1 MNSILFSET
10 FDKSFSK
17 IKNKETKKQIW
28 KKILE
33 LESRAPLGK
42 KLKGN
47 PYWSIHIGRFR
58 VIYELQGQ
66 TIKIA
71 DILERKHDYKELS

>member
-47 PYWSIHIGRFR
+47 PYWSIRIGRFR

-71 DILERKHDYKELS
+71 NILERKHDYREL

>member
-10 FDKSFSK
+10 FGKSFSK
-17 IKNKETKKQIW
+17 INSKESKQQIW

-71 DILERKHDYKELS
+71 DILERKHDYKEL

>member
-10 FDKSFSK
+10 FGKSFSK
-17 IKNKETKKQIW
+17 INSKESKQQIW

-33 LESRAPLGK
+33 LERRAPLGK

-47 PYWSIHIGRFR
+47 PYWSIRIGRFR
-58 VIYELQGQ
+58 VIYELRGS

-71 DILERKHDYKELS
+71 DILERKHGYKEL